1 MANSNPKSKPPPPEG
16 STSVLKVVSTG
27 DKPEAAQIARLA
39 IDGITSNAI
48 TARTFAF
55 AQFGELDVTECVA
68 SLRQCAERVN
78 GGDLKYLESTLT
90 AQAVNLDAIFNGL
103 AKRAALNMGE
113 HLDATERYMRLA
125 LKAQSQC
132 RATLETLA
140 AIKNPPVVFA
150 RQANITSGPQ
160 QVNNCAAPLSV
171 TSTRTGAHAGKIDS
185 VKNELLEDQQHDN
198 MVGGATRST
207 GRIDSDV
214 ATVGALHRPTN
225 G

>member
-1 MANSNPKSKPPPPEG
+1 MANSNPKSKPLPPEG
-16 STSVLKVVSTG
+16 STSVLKVVSTS

-140 AIKNPPVVFA
+140 TIKTPPVVFA

-160 QVNNCAAPLSV
+160 QINNGMCQTADPCA
-171 TSTRTGAHAGKIDS
+171 RAGKTETL
-185 VKNELLEDQQHDN
+185 KNELLEGQHHDSLDN
-198 MVGGATRST
+198 RATIST
-207 GRIDSDV
+207 VDPDTHM

>member
-1 MANSNPKSKPPPPEG
+1 MAKSPKPSADERSANVLAVDDSGNKSK
-16 STSVLKVVSTG
+16 
-27 DKPEAAQIARLA
+27 AAQIARVAL
-39 IDGITSNAI
+39 DGITSNAVS
-48 TARTFAF
+48 ARSFAF
-55 AQFGELDVTECVA
+55 GQFGELDVTECVA
-68 SLRQCAERVN
+68 SLRECAERVN
-78 GGDLKYLESTLT
+78 NGDLKYLESTLT

-103 AKRAALNMGE
+103 AKRSAMNMGE
-113 HLDATERYMRLA
+113 HLDATDRYMRLA

-160 QVNNCAAPLSV
+160 QINNGSFQ
-171 TSTRTGAHAGKIDS
+171 TSTRTGARAGKTETL
-185 VKNELLEDQQHDN
+185 KNELLGGQQHDD
-198 MVGGATRST
+198 MDSGATLST
-207 GRIDSDV
+207 IGSDTHM